1 MTYAS
6 SLVTRTYISLV
17 YIKYSFNCNETS
29 PVYIIKPLYLGHY
42 TCLYWNSVLL
52 PNILFPRVFYC
63 RGFTIMKLYHNYH
76 IVHDIS
82 HIFYVHVLVAPP
94 DAHTKQAITHNIKSR
109 FTTHNRANGLALVV
123 GTSNSAP
130 QQMIEDYASICS
142 VFENDLKLA
151 VVSKRNLSCEQIVGL
166 IKAAAELRY

>member
-1 MTYAS
+1 
-6 SLVTRTYISLV
+6 
-17 YIKYSFNCNETS
+17 
-29 PVYIIKPLYLGHY
+29 
-42 TCLYWNSVLL
+42 
-52 PNILFPRVFYC
+52 
-63 RGFTIMKLYHNYH
+63 MKLYH
-76 IVHDIS
+76 IILFMIS
-82 HIFYVHVLVAPP
+82 HVSFLFYVHVLVAPP
-94 DAHTKQAITHNIKSR
+94 DAHTKQAITQNIKSL

-166 IKAAAELRY
+166 VKAATELRY